1 MTHQA
6 QDDLLRKLRVS
17 VDAAK
22 RHLAVGLPGL
32 FALTDPVRMP
42 DPIAVANQLFAGCG
56 IIYRHFGAD
65 DRLPVARQLAGIAQ
79 SRNLTLL
86 IGNDPD
92 LAKQVGA
99 DGVHWP
105 EARLKEALKWRTAFD
120 IMTGAAH
127 SPEAINLARTCQL
140 DAALVSAIFP
150 SSSPSAGPPIGVT
163 RFRDWAKAAG
173 LPVYGLGGLTSTNI
187 SEIHDFA
194 GSAMIGALE
203 PLQAE
208 AQ

>member
-1 MTHQA
+1 MGHNMTHQA

-17 VDAAK
+17 AEAAK
-22 RHLAVGLPGL
+22 RHLPAGLPGV

-42 DPIAVANQLFAGCG
+42 DPIAVANRLFAGCG

-65 DRLPVARQLAGIAQ
+65 DRLNVARQLAKIAR

-105 EARLKEALKWRTAFD
+105 EARLKEAIKWRAVFD
-120 IMTGAAH
+120 ICLLYT
-127 SPEAINLARTCQL
+127 
-140 DAALVSAIFP
+140 
-150 SSSPSAGPPIGVT
+150 SPSP
-163 RFRDWAKAAG
+163 RDRG
-173 LPVYGLGGLTSTNI
+173 
-187 SEIHDFA
+187 
-194 GSAMIGALE
+194 
-203 PLQAE
+203 
-208 AQ
+208 